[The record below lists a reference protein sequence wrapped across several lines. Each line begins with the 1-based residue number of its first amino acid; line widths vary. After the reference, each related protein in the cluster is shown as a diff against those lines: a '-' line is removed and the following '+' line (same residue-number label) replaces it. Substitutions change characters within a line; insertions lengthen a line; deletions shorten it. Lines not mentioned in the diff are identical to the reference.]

1 MRPHWNL
8 IDFFG
13 RLGNNYGSIGA
24 NVRMKKAHCWLV
36 ALCAHGPVIASST
49 PRSFSRV
56 AGLMILALILALS
69 RSDLGAAGRALAGR
83 EIFRQQCAKCH
94 GRNGEGVKGLLRH
107 FQWISSM
114 EYVTCRLQNRA
125 SPEDFSLSDCHGP
138 YAWLPRTNYS
148 TLPGM
153 LLSIRPSNDLGCLPC
168 VALPFAL
175 PAPSAL
181 TVRALSW
188 PLCPSPTDTTISNLC
203 APASRYGPYKYPGA
217 L

>member
-1 MRPHWNL
+1 MQGSGSTCRGQAVSLSGMGVEPDLRSSSCSPMPELQNPLLLFNL
-8 IDFFG
+8 FMDF
-13 RLGNNYGSIGA
+13 L
-24 NVRMKKAHCWLV
+24 
-36 ALCAHGPVIASST
+36 
-49 PRSFSRV
+49 
-56 AGLMILALILALS
+56 
-69 RSDLGAAGRALAGR
+69 
-83 EIFRQQCAKCH
+83 
-94 GRNGEGVKGLLRH
+94 LLRH

-125 SPEDFSLSDCHGP
+125 SPEDFSLSDSPGP

-153 LLSIRPSNDLGCLPC
+153 LLSIRPSNDLGCLPRA
-168 VALPFAL
+168 ALPFAL
-175 PAPSAL
+175 PAPSAP

-203 APASRYGPYKYPGA
+203 APASRYVPYKYPGA